1 MKFYFLIVIFLITVL
16 SVKSQVTKID
26 SIYGSI
32 KRIREKVI
40 NLDNL
45 DNLDEGTTEYSD
57 SIILLPNSLNLNIYD
72 SSFSGSASEYV
83 NFERFYNEN
92 GSILKHIWLIKNDE
106 FYKSITYKYDD
117 KNRVISEI
125 DSSRNNLTT
134 DKHYYEDFDEYT
146 NENIISINLD
156 LNYFQHTIKQYKDNQ
171 IIRTKLIDDY
181 GNITEF
187 INNYNENGKLK
198 YTTLKTPETWQKNEN
213 ENWSYGV
220 HDTIPNVFKS
230 SVYEYDDKNRLLKR
244 LDYDYSAKNNYEK
257 PILLH
262 QILYTY
268 NDNKTTVKKIYES
281 GMISSFI
288 YVYDKKNRIIE
299 YHCCS
304 DNISDSK
311 SVKKYTYKNDKI
323 VSLQY
328 ITKDNNKTKIQNID
342 FKYKYD
348 DKNNWIEIIKIID
361 GKEKSKRTRE
371 IEYY

>member
-1 MKFYFLIVIFLITVL
+1 MKFYFLIVIFLITVP

-40 NLDNL
+40 NL

-92 GSILKHIWLIKNDE
+92 GSILKHIWLIKNDV

-198 YTTLKTPETWQKNEN
+198 YTTLKTPETWQKNEYGG
-213 ENWSYGV
+213 WSHGV
-220 HDTIPNVFKS
+220 HDSTSIVFKNS
-230 SVYEYDDKNRLLKR
+230 AYEYDDKHRLLKR
-244 LDYDYSAKNNYEK
+244 LEYNYSNKNNYEK

-262 QILYTY
+262 QISYTY
-268 NDNKTTVKKIYES
+268 NDNKTTLKKIYES

-348 DKNNWIEIIKIID
+348 DKNNWIEIIKIVD